1 MFKHNIIIFE
11 FNPLYILLNEIKD
24 YFMFNLHNYSFKDFN
39 KMNLENSIILSKV
52 IHKEYLLKNKKLN
65 KNKIIF
71 LIQSDEKL
79 KNLTDYQN
87 ILFPTNI
94 DDLIEKINIYLSKK
108 NFSDQ
113 SYIKVSNYIL
123 DLNSRMILRDNTKL
137 KLTEKEINIIIF
149 LSNSNKPQKVN
160 ILQNEVW
167 GYSSKLETHTVE
179 THVYRLRKKIE
190 QIFSDKNFIISHE
203 NGYLIE

>member
-167 GYSSKLETHTVE
+167 GYSSKIETHTVE
-179 THVYRLRKKIE
+179 THIYRLRKKIE
-190 QIFSDKNFIISHE
+190 QTFNDKNFIISHE

>member
-167 GYSSKLETHTVE
+167 GYSSKIETHTVE

-190 QIFSDKNFIISHE
+190 QTFNDKNFIISHE